1 MFDQLIGNER
11 AKEILRRMLRQR
23 RVPGALLFA
32 GEGGL
37 GKKLF
42 ALELARA
49 LNCRSPRGEEACGAC
64 ASCSRVGRFQLPSPD
79 DKDEHKKVIWG
90 EHRDV
95 GLVLPYNRT
104 IYINA
109 VRDLERESNFRPFE
123 GRARVFLVE
132 GADALNKDNEP
143 SANALLKT
151 LEEAPPTTNIIL
163 ISSRPASLLPTIRSR
178 CQTVRFAPLD
188 AEEVEQF
195 LVRTKARAGEEAR
208 LAARLS
214 GGRPGLARE
223 VNLDTY
229 RGRRDAML
237 GVVEA
242 LAQGSDRARLLRAAE
257 ELGDAKN
264 KDEYEP
270 RLDVLELLIRDVW
283 MLALTGEGAGVVN
296 EDLRERLTRLARGL
310 RPARAARWLS
320 RVEELRAQLAV
331 NVNRRAATDALF
343 LSMSAE

>member
-109 VRDLERESNFRPFE
+109 IRDLERESNFRPFE

-151 LEEAPPTTNIIL
+151 LEEAPPTTHIIL
-163 ISSRPASLLPTIRSR
+163 VTSRPAALLPTIRSR
-178 CQTVRFAPLD
+178 CQTVRFAPL
-188 AEEVEQF
+188 AFEEVEKF
-195 LVRTKARAGEEAR
+195 LVGTRARAGEEAR

-214 GGRPGLARE
+214 GGRPGVARE

-242 LAQGSDRARLLRAAE
+242 LASGTDRARLLRAAE

-270 RLDVLELLIRDVW
+270 RLDVLELLIRDLW
-283 MLALTGEGAGVVN
+283 ALALTGEGAGVVN
-296 EDLRERLTRLARGL
+296 EDLRERLLRLAKGL

-343 LSMSAE
+343 LSMASD

>member
-1 MFDQLIGNER
+1 MFDELIGNER

-37 GKKLF
+37 GKSLF

-49 LNCRSPRGEEACGAC
+49 LNCREPRGPEACGVC
-64 ASCSRVGRFQLPSPD
+64 ASCAKVGRFQFPASD
-79 DKDEHKKVIWG
+79 DKDEFKKVIWG

-95 GLVLPYNRT
+95 GIIRPYNRT

-109 VRDLERESNFRPFE
+109 IRDLERESNFRPFE
-123 GRARVFLVE
+123 GRARVFIVE

-151 LEEAPPTTNIIL
+151 LEEAPPTTHIIL
-163 ISSRPASLLPTIRSR
+163 VTSRPASLLPTIRSR
-178 CQTVRFAPLD
+178 CQTVRFAPL
-188 AEEVEQF
+188 AVEEVEQY
-195 LVRTKARAGEEAR
+195 LVKTRARAGDEAR

-214 GGRPGLARE
+214 GGRPGVARE

-242 LAQGSDRARLLRAAE
+242 LAEGNDRAKLLRAAE

-270 RLDVLELLIRDVW
+270 RLDVLELLIRDLW
-283 MLALTGEGAGVVN
+283 MLALNVEGAGVVN
-296 EDLRERLTRLARGL
+296 EDLRERLARLASGL
-310 RPARAARWLS
+310 RPARAARWLAS
-320 RVEELRAQLAV
+320 VEELRAQLTV
-331 NVNRRAATDALF
+331 NVNRRVATDALF
-343 LSMSAE
+343 LSMASD

>member
-49 LNCRSPRGEEACGAC
+49 LNCREPRGGEACGVC
-64 ASCSRVGRFQLPSPD
+64 ASCARLGRFQYPAAD
-79 DKDEHKKVIWG
+79 DRDEHKRVIWG

-95 GLVLPYNRT
+95 GLLRPYNRT
-104 IYINA
+104 IYIDA

-123 GRARVFLVE
+123 GRARVFLIE
-132 GADALNKDNEP
+132 GADALNENNEP

-151 LEEAPPTTNIIL
+151 LEEAPPTTHIVL
-163 ISSRPASLLPTIRSR
+163 ITSRPASLLPTIRSR
-178 CQTVRFAPLD
+178 CQTVRFAPLSV
-188 AEEVEQF
+188 EEVEKY
-195 LVRTKARAGEEAR
+195 LLKTKARAGEEAR

-214 GGRPGLARE
+214 GGRPGVARE

-229 RGRRDAML
+229 RDRRDAML
-237 GVVEA
+237 R
-242 LAQGSDRARLLRAAE
+242 SE
-257 ELGDAKN
+257 ED
-264 KDEYEP
+264 
-270 RLDVLELLIRDVW
+270 
-283 MLALTGEGAGVVN
+283 T
-296 EDLRERLTRLARGL
+296 
-310 RPARAARWLS
+310 S
-320 RVEELRAQLAV
+320 
-331 NVNRRAATDALF
+331 
-343 LSMSAE
+343 